1 MQKMTGRD
9 EEETKWSIFYSFVC
23 LLQNNVLPKQP
34 AFIFMIDVSY
44 NSIKSGLV
52 NLICDRLKD
61 EILVNLPKWVNCMLD
76 CFCLTVSPF
85 QLAGHGKV
93 STPVHEKTL

>member
-1 MQKMTGRD
+1 MSWRKN
-9 EEETKWSIFYSFVC
+9 EWKYFSFVY

-52 NLICDRLKD
+52 NLICERLKD
-61 EILVNLPKWVNCMLD
+61 DILVNLPK
-76 CFCLTVSPF
+76 
-85 QLAGHGKV
+85 
-93 STPVHEKTL
+93 